1 MLFTSKIIMF
11 IEENMLIRAT
21 HYDGTTYTGTV
32 YKIVIQPCENDSNR
46 PHALLF
52 ISQDKRYI
60 EQEGEFGCVSE
71 WVDCLRTI
79 ELL

>member
-1 MLFTSKIIMF
+1 MPPKKMF
-11 IEENMLIRAT
+11 IKENTLIKVT
-21 HYDGTTYTGTV
+21 CDDKTTYTGNV
-32 YKIVIQPCENDSNR
+32 YKIVIQLCQDDDNR

-60 EQEGEFGCVSE
+60 EQDGEFGCATV
-71 WVDCLRTI
+71 WVDKVKSI